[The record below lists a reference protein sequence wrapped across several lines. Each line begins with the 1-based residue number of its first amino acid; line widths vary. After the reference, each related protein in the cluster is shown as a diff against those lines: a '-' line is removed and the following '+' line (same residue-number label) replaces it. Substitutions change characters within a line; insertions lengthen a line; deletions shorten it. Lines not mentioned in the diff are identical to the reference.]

1 MATTEQIRN
10 NLIDKLYAIKSKE
23 LLSAVDKL
31 IEVSVKE
38 DFVYKLTEQQRLSLQ
53 ESENDIA
60 NNNLISDEELNKAED
75 EWLKG

>member
-75 EWLKG
+75 ESLKG

>member
-1 MATTEQIRN
+1 MATTEQRN

-23 LLSAVDKL
+23 LLSTVDKL

-38 DFVYKLTEQQRLSLQ
+38 DFVYKITEQKRLSLQ

-75 EWLKG
+75 ESLKG